1 MHHLSLI
8 GVGVS
13 AGLGGASDI
22 AGAIANEMLL
32 SCLV

>member
-13 AGLGGASDI
+13 ADLDDASDI
-22 AGAIANEMLL
+22 VGAIANEMRL
-32 SCLV
+32 SRL